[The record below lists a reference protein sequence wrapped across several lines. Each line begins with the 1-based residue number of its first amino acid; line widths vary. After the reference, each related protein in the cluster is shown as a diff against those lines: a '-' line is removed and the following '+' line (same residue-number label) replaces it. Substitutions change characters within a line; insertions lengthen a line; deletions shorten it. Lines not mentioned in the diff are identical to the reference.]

1 LKTVKG
7 VKKYAKKFLA
17 NIDRAEVAKG
27 ISQLDAVVNLMKQ
40 NRDFR
45 TFVICPVFDK
55 AEMEKALAFIC
66 GKIGASPKMGKYL
79 EYLYC
84 EKALGSLPEIVAI
97 INALYL
103 EMQKRAKAIVTSP
116 LPIAPEYE
124 AELKRSL
131 KKVTGRDIDIEFVL
145 DPALLGGVQIRI
157 GSAMY
162 DSSLK
167 GQLGLLR
174 DKFIEG

>member
-17 NIDRAEVAKG
+17 NIDSSEIANG
-27 ISQLDAVVNLMKQ
+27 ISQLELVADLMKQ
-40 NRDFR
+40 NRSFR
-45 TFVICPVFDK
+45 TFVVCPVFDK
-55 AEMEKALAFIC
+55 AEMEKVLAFIC
-66 GKIGASPKMGKYL
+66 GKIGTSPKVGKYL

-84 EKALGSLPEIVAI
+84 EKALGSLPEIVNI

-103 EMQKRAKAIVTSP
+103 EMQKRARAIVTSAM
-116 LPIAPEYE
+116 PITPAYE
-124 AELKRSL
+124 AELKKSL
-131 KKVTGRDIDIEFVL
+131 RNVTGKDIDIEFIV
-145 DPALLGGVQIRI
+145 DPALLGGVRIRI
-157 GSAMY
+157 GSTMY
-162 DSSLK
+162 DSSIK